1 MITVEKYNFFE
12 VNRNISPA
20 FDRQNV
26 SNVYMCYVNQYS
38 DTCLV
43 TATAADPLRTAK
55 PENRRLYAPLAPLCK
70 GSRQPSG

>member
-1 MITVEKYNFFE
+1 M
-12 VNRNISPA
+12 
-20 FDRQNV
+20 
-26 SNVYMCYVNQYS
+26 SNAYMRYVNQYS

-70 GSRQPSG
+70 GSWQLSG